1 MEPELVG
8 SKLCVG
14 GYMYVKNKVY
24 KKKTVYWECELL
36 RSQTCDARAITQV
49 TSSSGLKL
57 IKGPVQEPHD
67 HPPNADAAEAGRVRL
82 RLKRKA
88 TEEPDA
94 PLPKSSVM
102 GSLMYPPECS
112 PTYPNERISRNACG
126 GNEGLPFQPTPSHSP
141 SSSHC
146 RRNIKKPWQVS
157 HSYSTILALTRHLLQ
172 QVVFLSSLP
181 EKT

>member
-1 MEPELVG
+1 MRVVAVASLW
-8 SKLCVG
+8 C
-14 GYMYVKNKVY
+14 
-24 KKKTVYWECELL
+24 
-36 RSQTCDARAITQV
+36 TCYNSSHLIIGTEAYQGAGAGAAR
-49 TSSSGLKL
+49 
-57 IKGPVQEPHD
+57 P
-67 HPPNADAAEAGRVRL
+67 PPNADAAEAGHMRL

-112 PTYPNERISRNACG
+112 STYPNERISRNACG